1 METQLPAFKSFK
13 DLVVWERSHELA
25 ILIYRLTE
33 SLPKHEIYGLT
44 SQLRRAAV
52 STAANITEGSKRRST
67 NDLCHFLNMAEGSNE
82 ELKYLLLLGRD
93 LGYVTFDLYSQST
106 QLADRISA
114 LLFNLKRS
122 LQN

>member
-1 METQLPAFKSFK
+1 MESSLPSFTSFK
-13 DLVVWERSHELA
+13 DVIVWQRAHELA
-25 ILIYRLTE
+25 LLVYRLTE
-33 SLPKHEIYGLT
+33 SLPRHEIYGLT

-52 STAANITEGSKRRST
+52 SVAANITEGSKRRST
-67 NDLCHFLNMAEGSNE
+67 NDLCHFLNMSEGSNE

-93 LGYVTFDLYSQST
+93 LGYFTQDSYFQSS

-122 LQN
+122 LK